1 MASVISS
8 LKQLGYEFE
17 NCVIY
22 YINSDDYYV
31 NCWYDPIPM
40 SYTIP
45 STSIINSNKTDR
57 IRLFIKKIPIE
68 NDDSSDATLSASGN
82 QKECKSK
89 RSKERTIKEVKYK
102 VDQWKELCKKLK
114 EDQPSC
120 KKISEKA
127 SAIVGI
133 PKKSLDDYMHQ
144 IKLGESYDFDFDKHG
159 NDKIGLLRQFNKK
172 ESNQRKKQAS
182 RKSNKSK

>member
-1 MASVISS
+1 MSSVISS
-8 LKQLGYEFE
+8 LKQLGYDFE

-31 NCWYDPIPM
+31 NCWYDPVPE

-68 NDDSSDATLSASGN
+68 NDDSSDGSLSTGGN
-82 QKECKSK
+82 PKDSKTK
-89 RSKERTIKEVKYK
+89 RSKERTIKDVKNK
-102 VDQWKELCKKLK
+102 VDHWKCLCKKLK
-114 EDQPSC
+114 EEQPSC
-120 KKISEKA
+120 KKISERA
-127 SAIVGI
+127 SLMVGI

-144 IKLGESYDFDFDKHG
+144 IKLGESFNFDFEKHG
-159 NDKIGLLRQFNKK
+159 CDKIGTLRQFNKK
-172 ESNQRKKQAS
+172 ESQRKKQAS
-182 RKSNKSK
+182 RRSIKCK